1 MEGSTQES
9 EHNSGPSYEDGN
21 SGSFSQEA
29 EDSNR
34 GYLVNQG
41 GCGVYL
47 VDEEFDG
54 NWNEG
59 ENNEDA
65 DEVSKTS
72 IDGLEDIE
80 AIDLQKFSPHQ
91 ITNFDFCSVD
101 VAYQFYFWYAW
112 ANGFA
117 SRRGKVI
124 SSKKTGMVLQ
134 QNFFC
139 NREGIR
145 LEDGVPLEEKQREP
159 KAVTRCG
166 CRAEFRAHVDI
177 NTGRWYCSYFYDKHN
192 HELLDPIFCSMLP
205 AHRKMTSSDVNQMN
219 NMLKVGIGPP
229 QIFESFANQC
239 GGYEKIGFRKK
250 DIYNQISQQRRMQ
263 QSDAAEAVKFLR
275 GLGQNDQ
282 SMFFRHTTSEDG
294 RNATANVGKPGF
306 TADFESCMLANYEV
320 GMFQRKW
327 NELVVK
333 YGVEDKPWIRD
344 MYEKRDMWATA
355 YMRGKFFVGFRT
367 TSRCEGLHSELS
379 KFVHSKHNLTDFLQ
393 HFFQCVDH
401 MRFKEIEDDFASI
414 HGDPVLQT
422 SLHDLEESAAKFL
435 TREVFFLFRPVLE
448 KAAMMSVIGCKELYS
463 SYVYTIRNRRGLG
476 KEWSVSY
483 NPSCGEYKCQCMWFE
498 SHGLPCSHIVVV
510 LCHLDI
516 KELPNSVLLRRWT
529 KGAEDMVNVSSGQS
543 SAGWDSQKVFR
554 VEDLNFLY
562 RKLSVVNG
570 DTVEDYYDTREK
582 LLEEYEMKKAK
593 KAQQRAAGS
602 EPVASA
608 NEGLRDPLRAREK
621 GTSQASMSAG
631 GLRVKRT
638 TKCSWCRVAGHN
650 RVTCPLRAQSQQMSQ
665 AEPQSSR
672 FDDEEGNY
680 YNCGTI

>member
-1 MEGSTQES
+1 MYHLEIANRLVQPLWLISQVNPWQTSGGVDFFDLFRQPHSRFRSGGGSYSEDEARAQIWYSRRPKVVFVENTMEGSNQES
-9 EHNSGPSYEDGN
+9 EHNGGLSYEHGD

-29 EDSNR
+29 EDNNC
-34 GYLVNQG
+34 GYLVKQG

-47 VDEEFDG
+47 VDGEFDE

-59 ENNEDA
+59 ENNDDG

-72 IDGLEDIE
+72 IDGLEDIK
-80 AIDLQKFSPHQ
+80 AIDLHKFSPHQ
-91 ITNFDFCSVD
+91 ISNFDFCSVD
-101 VAYQFYFWYAW
+101 VACLFYFWYAW

-124 SSKKTGMVLQ
+124 TSKKTGMVLQ

-139 NREGIR
+139 NKEGIR

-177 NTGRWYCSYFYDKHN
+177 NTGRW
-192 HELLDPIFCSMLP
+192 
-205 AHRKMTSSDVNQMN
+205 KMTSSDVNQMN

-250 DIYNQISQQRRMQ
+250 DIYNQIIQQRRMQ

-282 SMFFRHTTSEDG
+282 SMFFRHTTNEDG

-320 GMFQRKW
+320 DKFQRKW

-344 MYEKRDMWATA
+344 MYEKREMWATA
-355 YMRGKFFVGFRT
+355 YMRGKFFAGFRT

-379 KFVHSKHNLTDFLQ
+379 KFVHSQHNLTDFLQ

-422 SLHDLEESAAKFL
+422 SLQDLEESAAKFL
-435 TREVFFLFRPVLE
+435 TREVFFLFRPVLQ
-448 KAAMMSVIGCKELYS
+448 KTALI
-463 SYVYTIRNRRGLG
+463 
-476 KEWSVSY
+476 
-483 NPSCGEYKCQCMWFE
+483 
-498 SHGLPCSHIVVV
+498 
-510 LCHLDI
+510 
-516 KELPNSVLLRRWT
+516 WT
-529 KGAEDMVNVSSGQS
+529 KGAKDMVNVSSGQS

-582 LLEEYEMKKAK
+582 LLEEYEMKKTK
-593 KAQQRAAGS
+593 KAQQRAANS

-608 NEGLRDPLRAREK
+608 NEGLRDPLRARDK
-621 GTSQASMSAG
+621 GTSRASMSVG

-638 TKCSWCRVAGHN
+638 TRCSWCRVAGHN

-665 AEPQSSR
+665 AEPQSSM
-672 FDDEEGNY
+672 FDEEEGNY